1 MLIEK
6 KNIKMRITSLWSR
19 NWTEIHSHDQDRSY
33 DLDGFQVQKQVEVTG
48 SLVPV
53 E

>member
-1 MLIEK
+1 
-6 KNIKMRITSLWSR
+6 MRIIFLWSR
-19 NWTEIHSHDQDRSY
+19 NWTELHDQDRSY
-33 DLDGFQVQKQVEVTG
+33 DPDGFQVQKQVEVTG